1 MIQLTEEVFNH
12 FAENQEK
19 LDEFIREKKGISLDD
34 WDKDNFYR
42 KAHNLAL
49 RIELHEF
56 MNECRDVWKYWKDKP
71 VDYEKLKDELVD
83 VIHFIHLILNKV
95 LRTDSLSNRR
105 EMREKINLFAK
116 NMSHKHSSVEL
127 LNLLSS
133 EDYLLKTYAILL
145 TIAHQVYGMSLE
157 EIVEAYDIK
166 NAENYKRQQTGW

>member
-12 FAENQEK
+12 FADNQEK

-34 WDKDNFYR
+34 WDGDNFYK
-42 KAHNLAL
+42 KAHSLAL

-71 VDYEKLKDELVD
+71 VDYEKLKDEMVD

-95 LRTDSLSNRR
+95 LRTDSLSNRW
-105 EMREKINLFAK
+105 EMIASINEFAFCI
-116 NMSHKHSSVEL
+116 NHKHSSIEL
-127 LNLLSS
+127 LALLS
-133 EDYLLKTYAILL
+133 EEENLFKIYAILL
-145 TIAHQVYGMSLE
+145 TIAYQVYGMSLE